1 MSSQSSGLYASSE
14 PMTRGPIPPRNGNG
28 VSSGPANRFHDPY
41 AVSRPNRSSGSPPPR
56 NGNGVSSGPPNRFHN
71 PRDYAPTTSIS
82 RAPISAGPIE
92 APKTSFHSRSSIYGE
107 APPSQSS
114 FFSFGNIKKNLKK
127 RKRGLKEQMEKL
139 KHGLDNTYNQAI
151 QVVDDAHGV
160 FAQKLD
166 DAASVTHGI
175 VQKGRDV
182 YEIATSGGRKKRNTM
197 RKTKRT
203 KRKAQRK
210 TKRKVQRK
218 TKRKVQR
225 KTKRKVQRKT
235 KRSRSRRR

>member
-1 MSSQSSGLYASSE
+1 MSSQSSDLYASSE
-14 PMTRGPIPPRNGNG
+14 PMTRGPIPPRNGND

-41 AVSRPNRSSGSPPPR
+41 AVSRSNRSSGSPPPR
-56 NGNGVSSGPPNRFHN
+56 NGNDVSSGPPNRFHN

-92 APKTSFHSRSSIYGE
+92 APTSFHSRSSIYGE

-160 FAQKLD
+160 IAQKLD
-166 DAASVTHGI
+166 EAASATHGI

-182 YEIATSGGRKKRNTM
+182 YETATSGGRKKRNTM
-197 RKTKRT
+197 RKTKR
-203 KRKAQRK
+203 